1 MGHTN
6 TTKIVILFS
15 CFFFTAIIIHLNF
28 NSSIKTKR
36 IPLSQTVNNI
46 KGWENT
52 GVTNFGKN
60 IVEALELDDYV
71 NQTYFQGNKT
81 VSLYIG
87 YYNTAKKVGAAHSP
101 LVCFPGQGWVVSKA
115 EDKSINIKK
124 YTLNL
129 KSMIVSKGKRKELIL
144 YWFQAYDKTS
154 SGTFLQ
160 KVYTL
165 QSKFFQHREDNAFVR
180 VIIPMTD
187 GKSKEYAFQTGI
199 EFIEIFYP
207 DFVKYITN
215 S

>member
-1 MGHTN
+1 MGHTY
-6 TTKIVILFS
+6 TTKIVILS
-15 CFFFTAIIIHLNF
+15 ICFFFTAIIIHLDF
-28 NSSIKTKR
+28 DSGITTKR
-36 IPLSQTVNNI
+36 IPLSQAVNNLE
-46 KGWENT
+46 GWENT
-52 GVTNFGKN
+52 GFTSFDKS
-60 IVEALELDDYV
+60 IVEALDLDDYV
-71 NQTYFQGNKT
+71 NQNYFKGNKT

-115 EDKSINIKK
+115 EDKSINIKNH
-124 YTLNL
+124 TLNF
-129 KSMIVSKGKRKELIL
+129 KSMIITKDKRKELIL

-154 SGTFLQ
+154 SGTLLQ

-180 VIIPMTD
+180 VTIPMTA

-199 EFIEIFYP
+199 EFIKIFYP

>member
-1 MGHTN
+1 MGHTY

-15 CFFFTAIIIHLNF
+15 CFFFTAIIIYWDF
-28 NSSIKTKR
+28 DSKVTTKR
-36 IPLSQTVNNI
+36 IQLSQAVNNL
-46 KGWENT
+46 KGWKIT
-52 GVTNFGKN
+52 GFTNLDKS
-60 IVEALELDDYV
+60 IVEDLNLDDYV
-71 NQTYFQGNKT
+71 NQNYFKGNKT

-124 YTLNL
+124 YILNF

-160 KVYTL
+160 KVHTL
-165 QSKFFQHREDNAFVR
+165 QSKFFQHREDNAFVQ

>member
-1 MGHTN
+1 M
-6 TTKIVILFS
+6 
-15 CFFFTAIIIHLNF
+15 NF